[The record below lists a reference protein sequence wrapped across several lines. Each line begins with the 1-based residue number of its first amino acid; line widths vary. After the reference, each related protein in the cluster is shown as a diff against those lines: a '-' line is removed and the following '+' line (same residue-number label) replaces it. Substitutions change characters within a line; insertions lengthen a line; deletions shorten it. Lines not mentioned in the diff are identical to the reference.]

1 MAGGIEWEQGM
12 SSKVA
17 IVTGASQGLGEGI
30 ARGYRERGWRVV
42 GVSRSITSADE
53 ADWMTV
59 AGDVGD
65 PTTAEAVVSRAI
77 ARFGR
82 VDTLVNNAGVFI
94 GEPFTEYT
102 SAQYRQIVST
112 NLDGFFHMTQR
123 VLPTMVGQRSG
134 HIVQIV
140 TTLAEHANA
149 DFPSVLASL
158 TKGGPA
164 AATRSLAVEYAGRGI
179 RANAVSPGITET
191 PMHPVET
198 RAGLGRYHPL
208 GRMGTVADV
217 VQAVLYLEEASFV
230 TGEIL
235 HVDGGQVA
243 GH

>member
-1 MAGGIEWEQGM
+1 M
-12 SSKVA
+12 SGKVV

-42 GVSRSITSADE
+42 GVSRSIADADE
-53 ADWMTV
+53 PDWLTV

-65 PTTAEAVVSRAI
+65 PATAKTVVARTLD
-77 ARFGR
+77 RFGR
-82 VDTLVNNAGVFI
+82 IDTLINNAGLFI
-94 GEPFTEYT
+94 GEPFTDYT
-102 SAQYRQIVST
+102 DDQYRRIVAT
-112 NLDGFFHMTQR
+112 NLDGFFYMTKNA
-123 VLPTMVGQRSG
+123 LPAMLRNGGG
-134 HIVQIV
+134 HVVQIV

-149 DFPSVLASL
+149 EFPSVLASL
-158 TKGGPA
+158 TKGGLA
-164 AATRSLAVEYAGRGI
+164 AATRSLAIEYAARGI
-179 RANAVSPGITET
+179 RANAVSPGIMET

-198 RAGLGRYHPL
+198 RAELGGYHPL

-217 VQAVLYLEEASFV
+217 VQAVLYLEDASFV